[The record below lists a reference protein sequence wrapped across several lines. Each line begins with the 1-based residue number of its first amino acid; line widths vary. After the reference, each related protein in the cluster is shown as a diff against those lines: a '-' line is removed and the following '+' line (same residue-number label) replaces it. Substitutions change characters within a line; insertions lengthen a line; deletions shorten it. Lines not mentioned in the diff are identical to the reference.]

1 MTNDGR
7 DLVGPWVIGVG
18 ESESGYK
25 IGVKGQRNTDSGN
38 SYFRSID
45 GQYIIELEVIGVA
58 EFEYGLKFSKFQIQ
72 YFSLKSGYF

>member
-25 IGVKGQRNTDSGN
+25 IGVKGQRNIDFGDSQEVTN
-38 SYFRSID
+38 D
-45 GQYIIELEVIGVA
+45 GRDLIGPWVIGVG
-58 EFEYGLKFSKFQIQ
+58 ESE
-72 YFSLKSGYF
+72 SGF